1 MRRSLIAL
9 PVLLAAV
16 AVFLGADAHAAPP
29 ADPGR
34 SEHERIVRYWTP
46 DRVEHAR
53 PREIERAAP
62 QAPQAKPGGGG
73 GGSGTSTGAYWTKGG
88 LVKKTTGRVL
98 FTLSG
103 VDYVCSG
110 SAVADARTDASLV
123 LTAGHCVFDDAK
135 DVFATNWMFVPD
147 YETGGTFTCAQT
159 AYGCWTAQ
167 ALVTTAAWST
177 GDFNEDYAFAVLR
190 PGGKDGATQLD
201 AAVGTQSITFTVSPV
216 GQAIYAF
223 GYPAAQKY
231 DGQRLAYCNGTAIAD
246 SYGSTDGGLACDMT
260 GGSSGGPW
268 FTGFNAS
275 TGVGTLTSV
284 NSFKYRGLST
294 YMWGPFFDAYG
305 AKAYGEAQTA
315 TANTLVTAP

>member
-1 MRRSLIAL
+1 MRRSLIVL

-16 AVFLGADAHAAPP
+16 AMFAGTAAHAAPP
-29 ADPGR
+29 TDPGR

-46 DRVEHAR
+46 DRAERAR
-53 PREIERAAP
+53 PRELEQNGPRD
-62 QAPQAKPGGGG
+62 PQAKPGS
-73 GGSGTSTGAYWTKGG
+73 GGSSGGSTGAYWSGGG

-103 VDYVCSG
+103 TDYVCSG
-110 SAVADARTDASLV
+110 SVVADARLDASLV
-123 LTAGHCVFDDAK
+123 LTAGHCVFDEAK

-147 YETGGTFTCAQT
+147 YETGGTFNCALT

-167 ALVTTAAWST
+167 SLVTTAAWSNS
-177 GDFNEDYAFAVLR
+177 DFNEDYAFAIVR
-190 PGGKDGATQLD
+190 PGGKDGITQLD
-201 AAVGTQSITFTVSPV
+201 TAVGTQAITFTVSPV
-216 GQAIYAF
+216 GQSIYAF

-231 DGQRLAYCNGTAIAD
+231 NGQRLAYCNGTAIAD
-246 SYGSTDGGLACDMT
+246 AYGSTDGGLACNMT

-268 FTGFNAS
+268 FTGFNPT
-275 TGVGTLTSV
+275 TGAGTLTSV

-305 AKAYGEAQTA
+305 ASTYSAAQTA
-315 TANTLVTAP
+315 SANLLVSAP